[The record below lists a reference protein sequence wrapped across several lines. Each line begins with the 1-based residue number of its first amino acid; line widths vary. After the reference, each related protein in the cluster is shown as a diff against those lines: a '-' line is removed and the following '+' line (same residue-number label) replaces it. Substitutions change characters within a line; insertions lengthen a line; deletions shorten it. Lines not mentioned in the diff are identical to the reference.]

1 MASKLII
8 LPQKNKQVQGYS
20 NVSIAKS
27 FRIDS
32 GLEISHKKSP
42 NVRFIDDFQTFHEP
56 LGMLNFKTDMIYLI
70 LRPRNET
77 TQPKSHNFSCNKFS
91 F

>member
-1 MASKLII
+1 MFQLQKVLELIVVWKLVI
-8 LPQKNKQVQGYS
+8 
-20 NVSIAKS
+20 
-27 FRIDS
+27 
-32 GLEISHKKSP
+32 KKSS
-42 NVRFIDDFQTFHEP
+42 NVRFIDDFQTFHEL